1 MAPSENGWNE
11 YSKLVLEQL
20 EVLSVGID
28 ALRTEMQELR
38 QELAIMKA
46 KEDKITELRTWK
58 EKIDEVASPTQ
69 IKKLVEEV
77 HQLREFKTKAVTTF
91 MVVQFLMGMA
101 LAMSK
106 IF

>member
-11 YSKLVLEQL
+11 DSKLVLEQL